1 MQSKVIFALAAVAG
15 TTTAAGFGLLH
26 GPARLAPSAAWVK
39 ASASASAP
47 APQVA
52 RSFRGPELSNRSA
65 YIPAQCYAKTRATQ
79 GAAHNGCF
87 VCHQDSRAPN
97 YVDDGDVQTEL
108 SFADYATH
116 NRWQNAIE
124 PPAPAA
130 LGDDELLSWVRTSN
144 YFGADGGLKLA
155 RALAKPPEAWDAN
168 HDEAWNGFLP
178 DAWFHFDSEG
188 FDSDPSGKKTGWRAY
203 TSLPTPGM
211 FMPTNGS
218 AGDALIRLPLEYR
231 QDAAGAED
239 STVYRI
245 NLAIV
250 EAFIRRVDVTIETTD
265 ERPLGSDLDGDGKLG
280 IAKKVAFVWPAKK
293 GRPFHYV
300 GKAAELDAQKDGWP
314 VAGSFPRGTEFLH
327 SVRYLDVQDG
337 KARMAPR
344 MKELRYMRKQRFLNY
359 GQLDQA
365 AQAEAREKHK
375 SPDKLKQIFANAER
389 GVTTGVGWLM
399 QGFIEDAHGDLRPQ
413 NVEETTA
420 CIGCHGGV
428 GATTDATF
436 TFARKLPPGSFRDGW
451 YHPSERGLEGVAE
464 PKRADGRGEY
474 AHYLAQ
480 VGGADDFRTNDEAY
494 AKFFRPD
501 GKLDPRATAKLA
513 RDVSL
518 LLMPSASRALA
529 LDRAYLG
536 LVRAQRFEAGRDVTV
551 GSAPQIELA
560 LTQDAP
566 TGIETAVLPAWKVR

>member
-1 MQSKVIFALAAVAG
+1 LAAVAG
-15 TTTAAGFGLLH
+15 TTTVAGFGLLH
-26 GPARLAPSAAWVK
+26 APRAAAPAPARAATVK
-39 ASASASAP
+39 ASAAAS

-52 RSFRGPELSNRSA
+52 RAFRGPELSNRSA
-65 YIPAQCYAKTRATQ
+65 YIPAQCYAKTRESD
-79 GAAHNGCF
+79 GPAHNGCF

-108 SFADYATH
+108 SLPDYATR
-116 NRWQNAIE
+116 NRWRNAIE
-124 PPAPAA
+124 PPPSAE
-130 LGDDELLSWVRTSN
+130 LGDDELLAWVRTSN
-144 YFGADGGLKLA
+144 YFGVDGGLKLA
-155 RALAKPPEAWDAN
+155 RALGSPPEAWDAN
-168 HDEAWNGFLP
+168 HDGAWNGFLP
-178 DAWFHFDSEG
+178 DAWFHFDQEG
-188 FDSDPSGKKTGWRAY
+188 FDRDPTGKATGWRAY
-203 TSLPTPGM
+203 ASLPTPGM

-218 AGDALIRLPLEYR
+218 AGDALIRLPAEYR
-231 QDAAGAED
+231 QDASGVEN
-239 STVYRI
+239 TQIYRV

-250 EAFIRRVDVTIETTD
+250 EAFIRRTDVPIEKID
-265 ERPLGSDLDGDGKLG
+265 ERTLGSDLDGNGTLG
-280 IAKKVAFVWPAKK
+280 LATKVAFVWPAKK

-327 SVRYLDVQDG
+327 SVRYLDVQGG
-337 KARMAPR
+337 KACMAPR
-344 MKELRYMRKQRFLNY
+344 MKELRYMRKQRFLDY

-399 QGFIEDAHGDLRPQ
+399 QGFIEDARGELRPQ

-436 TFARKLPPGSFRDGW
+436 TFARKLPPGAFRDGW
-451 YHPSERGLEGVAE
+451 YHPSQRGLEGVAE

-474 AHYLAQ
+474 AHYLAR
-480 VGGADDFRTNDEAY
+480 VGGADDFRTNDEARS
-494 AKFFRPD
+494 KFFRPD
-501 GKLDPRATAKLA
+501 GKLDPIATAQLA
-513 RDVSL
+513 RDVSV

-529 LDRAYLG
+529 LDRAYFG
-536 LVRAQRFEAGRDVTV
+536 LARAQEFEAGRDVTV
-551 GSAPQIELA
+551 GSRPQIELA
-560 LTQDAP
+560 LTRDAP
-566 TGIETAVLPAWKVR
+566 TGIETAVAPSWQLAAR